1 MLILTLFVFNAD
13 VSYFVHPDTAID
25 KEAAHRST
33 STYLVERR
41 LDMLPGLL
49 TTDICSLRG
58 NEDHLTF
65 SVLWEMDINAQIV
78 DVSFC
83 KSVIHSAASLTYDQA
98 QVMLDNRSLSVSD
111 IIARPIPPQ
120 TAAGSVVSHSD
131 DALCCSVKLL
141 NHIAHILR
149 SKRIE
154 AGALTLAS
162 PEVRFKLDR

>member
-1 MLILTLFVFNAD
+1 
-13 VSYFVHPDTAID
+13 
-25 KEAAHRST
+25 
-33 STYLVERR
+33 
-41 LDMLPGLL
+41 MLPGLL

-65 SVLWEMDINAQIV
+65 SVLWEMDINGQII

-98 QVMLDNRSLSVSD
+98 QVMLDDRRLSVAD
-111 IIARPIPPQ
+111 ILARPAPP
-120 TAAGSVVSHSD
+120 VHSTPMGAKINRHSE
-131 DALCCSVKLL
+131 DALSSSVKLL

-149 SKRIE
+149 EKRIE

-162 PEVRFKLDR
+162 PEVRFKLDRFVF

>member
-1 MLILTLFVFNAD
+1 M
-13 VSYFVHPDTAID
+13 HPDTAID

-58 NEDHLTF
+58 HEDHLTF
-65 SVLWEMDINAQIV
+65 SVLWEMDSDGQILSV
-78 DVSFC
+78 DFC

-98 QVMLDNRSLSVSD
+98 QVMLDDSSLSVEE
-111 IIARPIPPQ
+111 ILARPLP
-120 TAAGSVVSHSD
+120 VSSATSKGRDHSD
-131 DALCCSVKLL
+131 DAVRCSVKLL

-149 SKRIE
+149 DRRIE

-162 PEVRFKLDR
+162 PEVRFKLDRYLLASQFYVFSVF